1 MTGVQTCALPI
12 SPCVELAKLLVEKTG
27 LKKVFLSNSGAEAN
41 ECAIKTAR
49 KYSQDKKGKDYYKI
63 LTLNNSFHGRTI
75 TTLAATGQEVFHKDF
90 TPLTEGFVYA
100 NANDIADLNEKVAQN
115 KLAAIMIEV
124 VQGEGGIN
132 VLEQSFVDEIV
143 KLANQNDLLI
153 IVDEVQ
159 TGNGR
164 TGKFYGYM
172 YFGFTPDIV
181 TTAKGLGGGLPIGAT
196 IFGEKTCDV
205 LGAGNHGST
214 FGGNPVCAAGAVSIV
229 KRIDQDFMQNVA
241 KKSQYI
247 IDELKDCDGVVSVS
261 GLGLMLGVEVKANNK
276 EIVNKCIEKGL
287 LVLTAKNKLRLLPAL
302 NISDELLK
310 KGVDIL
316 KQAIA
321 EVK

>member
-1 MTGVQTCALPI
+1 M
-12 SPCVELAKLLVEKTG
+12 
-27 LKKVFLSNSGAEAN
+27 
-41 ECAIKTAR
+41 
-49 KYSQDKKGKDYYKI
+49 
-63 LTLNNSFHGRTI
+63 TLNNSFHGRTI

-172 YFGFTPDIV
+172 HFGFTPDIV

-229 KRIDQDFMQNVA
+229 KRIDQDFMQNIA